1 MKHRIKRAK
10 TVMEALPYIMHF
22 HGKVIV
28 IKYGGAAM
36 TDPEL
41 KNSVMRDAV
50 LLKYVGM
57 HPIIVHGGGPAINKY
72 LKRKKIKVR
81 FVDGRRVTDKETMKA
96 VQHVLG
102 NKINAEIVSLIKKN
116 GGKARGFWGKKG
128 KVIKAKKLWPNGLD
142 LGFVGQVDGVRNRF
156 LWRWMKKGHIP
167 VLSPIGVGR
176 RGKIFNINADRAAAS
191 IAAHL
196 GASKLILMTDVRGV
210 LDDKQE
216 LISEINT
223 KRVNQMIKSGD
234 LSGGMI
240 PKVKS
245 SLSALKKG
253 VEKVHIIDGQIPHAL
268 LLEIFTDFGIGT
280 MVVK

>member
-1 MKHRIKRAK
+1 MKHRIRKAK
-10 TVMEALPYIMHF
+10 TVMEALPYIIQF
-22 HGKVIV
+22 HDQVIV

-41 KNSVMRDAV
+41 KRSVMRDAV
-50 LLKYVGM
+50 LLKYIGM
-57 HPIIVHGGGPAINKY
+57 HPVIVHGGGPAINKY
-72 LKRKKIKVR
+72 LKRKKIPTR
-81 FVDGRRVTDKETMKA
+81 FVDGRRVTDKATMQA
-96 VQHVLG
+96 VQQVLG
-102 NKINAEIVSLIKKN
+102 KKVNAEIVSLIKKN

-128 KVIKAKKLWPNGLD
+128 KVIKAKKLWPKGLD
-142 LGFVGQVDGVRNRF
+142 LGFVGQVDGVRYRF
-156 LWRWMKKGHIP
+156 LRRWMKKGHIP
-167 VLSPIGVGR
+167 VLAPIGIGR
-176 RGKIFNINADRAAAS
+176 GGKVYNINADRAASA
-191 IAAHL
+191 IAAEL

-210 LDDKQE
+210 LNRKGE
-216 LISEINT
+216 LISEVNT
-223 KRVNQMIKSGD
+223 KKINKMIKSGD

-245 SLSALKKG
+245 SLMALKRG